1 MNMMKFARLILKNNF
16 ISLKYLSRSVHT
28 MYHFSIKVQDV
39 NTQQIICL
47 RIIYLAEINSKKN
60 K

>member
-16 ISLKYLSRSVHT
+16 ISSRSVHT
-28 MYHFSIKVQDV
+28 MYHFSIKLQDV